1 MRFEKIKTEKYG
13 HLSYLFIMQTHSMFI
28 VCVCVCVFK
37 ECVNNKK
44 RTDGDRINQ
53 VKVHIENQFDA
64 LKASH
69 QRLF

>member
-1 MRFEKIKTEKYG
+1 MVIY
-13 HLSYLFIMQTHSMFI
+13 HICLSCKLIQCSL
-28 VCVCVCVFK
+28 CVCVCVFK

-44 RTDGDRINQ
+44 RTVGDRINQ